1 MVNNEYV
8 EEFKKVMNKG
18 KWRERYRVVKN
29 NYFITN
35 GLVDETT
42 CQKIL
47 INAALKDTARLVRQ
61 EALRTCQI
69 LKLTHKDK
77 EIQLKK
83 MPSVFE
89 LMKMNRDS
97 FKECVFL
104 AVMQTEV
111 PIYPRHRRYDKKKKR
126 AIRNAFGKEYPKLYE
141 ILDGYYTY
149 DIHKNANDKL
159 GEFLIGSLNSV
170 SSKRIMKYYTQN
182 PERLKYESPKYR
194 ETLGRKIE
202 LRQQNR
208 LKHKELECEM

>member
-126 AIRNAFGKEYPKLYE
+126 AIRNAFEKEYPKLYE
-141 ILDGYYTY
+141 ILDGYYRS
-149 DIHKNANDKL
+149 
-159 GEFLIGSLNSV
+159 E
-170 SSKRIMKYYTQN
+170 
-182 PERLKYESPKYR
+182 ERR
-194 ETLGRKIE
+194 VG
-202 LRQQNR
+202 
-208 LKHKELECEM
+208 